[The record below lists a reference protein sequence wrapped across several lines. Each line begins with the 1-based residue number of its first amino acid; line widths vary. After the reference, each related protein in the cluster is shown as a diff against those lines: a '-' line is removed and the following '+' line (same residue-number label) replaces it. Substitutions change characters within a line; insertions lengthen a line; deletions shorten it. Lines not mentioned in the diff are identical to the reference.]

1 MKKRSIALVAAI
13 LSLSACH
20 MMPKSVQTHQV
31 RPMTTN
37 QPTKTL
43 TSRHNFDDTV
53 VRLTDTITQKGMTIF
68 AVIDHQAAAQKAGL
82 TMQPAKVIIFGN
94 PKVGTP
100 LMVKDP
106 SFALKLPL
114 KVLVTEVAGQTQVT
128 FLTTEALIADSQI
141 NYDEVAN
148 TLAGAEKLIQTVVT
162 Q

>member
-1 MKKRSIALVAAI
+1 
-13 LSLSACH
+13 
-20 MMPKSVQTHQV
+20 
-31 RPMTTN
+31 
-37 QPTKTL
+37 
-43 TSRHNFDDTV
+43 
-53 VRLTDTITQKGMTIF
+53 
-68 AVIDHQAAAQKAGL
+68 
-82 TMQPAKVIIFGN
+82 
-94 PKVGTP
+94 P

-106 SFALKLPL
+106 SFALQLPL